1 MTHIYYNGKVFTGD
15 ENLQQAFVVEN
26 KKFIYVG
33 NNEEALKYKD
43 ENSKLIDLDEKF
55 VCPGFNDS
63 HMHVLGYGYS
73 LKMINLS
80 RKTSSLEEMK
90 NAIKEYINSN
100 KLRENEWICGRGWN
114 HDYFNDVN
122 RFPTKD
128 DLDEISTEYPICII
142 RACGNVCVVN

>member
-114 HDYFNDVN
+114 HDYFNDV
-122 RFPTKD
+122 KD
-128 DLDEISTEYPICII
+128 FQLKMT
-142 RACGNVCVVN
+142 

>member
-128 DLDEISTEYPICII
+128 DLDEISQNIQY
-142 RACGNVCVVN
+142 V